1 MNAKAG
7 SIDVTSIQEFQR
19 QFVKEREWDKYH
31 TPKNVSMALVKEASE
46 LSEHFQWLTDD
57 ESFEIK
63 NHETKFQEIKDEM
76 GDVVAYL
83 TRLADLLDID
93 LEQAFWDKSKK
104 NEKKYPVNES
114 KGTYLKWNTK
124 L

>member
-1 MNAKAG
+1 MSTKTG
-7 SIDVTSIQEFQR
+7 SVDVKGIQEFQR

-31 TPKNVSMALVKEASE
+31 CPKNVSMALIKEASE
-46 LSEHFQWLTDD
+46 LGEHFQWLTEE
-57 ESFEIK
+57 ESFEVK
-63 NHETKFQEIKDEM
+63 NNEVKYQEVKDEM

-104 NEKKYPVNES
+104 NEMKYPANES
-114 KGTYLKWNTK
+114 KGNYLKWNTK
-124 L
+124 R